1 MEITVDRKWKK
12 DTYTIGV
19 CYINGVRFSET
30 LEDKDRD
37 LDNSMSES
45 VIKSKKIYGQ
55 TAIPTGTYEIK
66 MTYSPKFAN
75 RAWAKKYGGK
85 VVEITNVKAYS
96 GVRVHPFNSASESL
110 GCIAVGR
117 NLVKGK
123 VLQSTIY
130 YQKLVDD
137 YISPA
142 LKRGEKVTITIK

>member
-30 LEDKDRD
+30 LEDKDRG

-75 RAWAKKYGGK
+75 RAWAKKYSGK

-96 GVRVHPFNSASESL
+96 GVRIHPFNTAAESL

-142 LKRGEKVTITIK
+142 LKRGEKVIITIK